1 MNKRLLSGLLVLCLI
16 FTLLPMS
23 AFADTVASGTCGKN
37 LTWTLDS
44 EGTLTIS
51 GEGKMND
58 FSSGGNN
65 VAPWWDSI
73 KNVIVNDGVTSIGTY
88 AFYNCNDLTNVTIP
102 STVTSIGRF
111 AFYNCS
117 NLSNVT
123 IPNSV
128 TSIEM
133 SAFLGCNSLTSIVIP
148 DSVAFI
154 SNRAFSSCNS
164 LTSITVDKGNKNYCS
179 DNGVLFNKV
188 KTELHSYPAG
198 RASTSYIVP
207 ESVTSIGPAAFFGSI
222 NITNVVMSNSV
233 TSIGEHAFYNCSSL
247 TSVEIPNSVTS
258 IGAAAFKECSS
269 LPSVEIPNSVTSIED
284 HAFYN
289 CSSLKDITL
298 GSGVKS
304 IGVDAFD
311 NNKSTVVA
319 NVYYNGNIVSW
330 LGISFASSLSNPC
343 YRGHLFFNGKLVTD
357 IVIPDGVTSIGNY
370 AFYSCSRLN
379 SVEISDSVTGIGVGA
394 FDGCTSLTSI
404 TIPNS
409 VTSIGDFAFFY
420 CLSLTSITIPNSVT
434 SIGHYAFG
442 QCKGLTSVEIPDS
455 VTSIGSGA
463 FEQCNILA
471 SVTIPSSVT
480 SIGERVFYCCTSLA
494 SVEIPDSVTSIG
506 ECAFSNCWTMKSVT
520 IGSGITSI
528 DREAFYRCD
537 SLTDV
542 YYSGTKEQWR
552 KVYKHYD
559 GNDPLFNAEMHY
571 GAAIDLDTTDAA
583 ENDVVI
589 ASFGREIASGVPL
602 DLPDCKLFK
611 ESGKNYKKLT
621 GVTLARGGKTEE
633 NSSDNAYFVVP
644 SAEVGDSSVKLS
656 YKDYR
661 DYIIPKDVMSS
672 WSSSGDS
679 ISVTNSTAGYLHNA
693 FMSLD
698 KKDGK
703 PYISTVFG
711 CKKGGTYSEIRTAP
725 LSVDTDDEFT
735 IIVTAGGTG
744 GKDCTYYLEQNADLK
759 TQGSANGVFHENSLK
774 GFKPGKK
781 IYAYAKTSDGQVT
794 EPIEVML
801 SIAKEPDLSPITD
814 FVDNSTFA
822 FLGKDCFKITI
833 PEDIA
838 LFGGAEISLEAFKFP
853 AGVEIDEVENT
864 IKISIGANIW
874 EYARELKDTSPTKYR
889 QWEKEC
895 FKDWKSIVKKST
907 YTKGVDTAK
916 DAKEKY
922 KKIKDGF
929 YEKWYGKDKF
939 GNYWKSDK
947 SQTFSVDTLAY
958 FEFEVVNGELKL
970 KDACGTIEGKF
981 KFDYTAQG
989 SVLIIPAYTYIE
1001 ASAGLA
1007 VSSKWARYICDSDIP
1022 LQYNFSININPEVK
1036 LGAGAGVKD
1045 AASLGIYADATL
1057 PLQLDFFAPQHF
1069 TLDCNGEIGAECQL
1083 WIFKGQKKLL
1093 EGNLSLIDTYLG
1105 SSKKKTA
1112 AKKSPML
1119 EQASKAA
1126 VELQV
1131 VSRDY
1136 LSSTSQWMGSGQ
1148 NLSRKTRGVIRAE
1161 GMQLST
1167 LQQSVFDNA
1176 QPQVVAFGNKLLM
1189 TWIQDASGR
1198 DDYNRMRLMYSVYDG
1213 SSWSEPAAVY
1223 DDGCNDNAPVLVS
1236 NGTDVF
1242 FAWQKLSRV
1251 LTTDDCDDIEKVV
1264 PLAEMYVAKYDAS
1277 SNSITGVK
1285 RLTDDSVYDYSPC
1298 MTTENG
1304 NAVVYWASCDDNQ
1317 MSTGTSNTIHKY
1329 AFGGTPTTVKS
1340 GLSYIIDMAA
1350 SGSKLS
1356 FSTDTDGDTVTTAD
1370 IAVRTLENGSLT
1382 EFEDPSDVNT
1392 VFTKCF
1398 YGKLN
1403 GLDTLFVSDM
1413 QNIYYVQ
1420 DGSVHSVFADSRSIS
1435 GNINYVA
1442 DGNDAYILWTEL
1454 GDVGNVVYSS
1464 KFENDA
1470 WSEPIQVS
1478 KTGTYLSNVDTTMY
1492 NGKLSGVCM
1501 SEILESS
1508 TTGSSYSSVRTD
1520 LCSFVIEQVQD
1531 VAVDSIHIE
1540 QKEIKKGQPCEF
1552 TTYVTNNGSETVKDL
1567 KFNVSDGL
1575 GFSNVTEVSTEI
1587 ASGATV
1593 PVYLSYTAPSNYGQ
1607 TELSVTVECSDIDDS
1622 NSENDSAS
1630 IEIGTPQITMTEG
1643 EICEFDDSYIISAL
1657 VTNESDVAAENVQVS
1672 ALLNSVESEPQSTDT
1687 ISLGARETAVM
1698 QFTVLKKLVEF
1709 DEARIGNIFFTAG
1722 IDSENQYRLGV
1733 AVSDVEAICEHSI
1746 TADVEAVAATCTEG
1760 GKSAGKKCL
1769 GCGEIVSGCEETAP
1783 LGHDIV
1789 YRNVTAATCTESGSE
1804 IETCTRCDDT
1814 TYKEIPAL
1822 GHSYKNGT
1830 CTRCGEK
1837 DPNYVAAP
1845 VIKITTSAGKP
1856 KISWSK
1862 VDGAVK
1868 YQVYYST
1875 DGKKYYQL
1883 IETTKTSV
1891 THTKAKIGTKYYY
1904 KVKVVNAGAESEF
1917 SNVESIK
1924 CRPAA
1929 PTVTISRS
1937 GGKAKLSWKA
1947 VSGATKYYVYRSTDG
1962 VKYKPYYTV
1971 SKTSFTD
1978 SKSASGTKYYY
1989 KVMAVAVVNE
1999 TNVGSACSAVKSI
2012 TTTLAKPTVKIT
2024 TVSGKPKLSWSKVT
2038 GADKYYVYRSTNG
2051 KDYTLLVKTTKMSV
2065 TNTGAKKGT
2074 KYYYKVKAICSAN
2087 TNANSAFSAVV
2098 SIKATK

>member
-1 MNKRLLSGLLVLCLI
+1 MKKRLLSFFLALCMI
-16 FTLLPMS
+16 FTLLPVS
-23 AFADTVASGTCGKN
+23 AHAERVFTGTCGDN
-37 LTWTLDS
+37 ITWRMVEDDNYDR
-44 EGTLTIS
+44 TLTIS
-51 GEGKMND
+51 GTGDMTEPLDINGNRVRTVIID
-58 FSSGGNN
+58 YGITSIGDEAFSAYFEDLETIIMPSSITKIGAGAF
-65 VAPWWDSI
+65 VSCKSLKEIILPDS
-73 KNVIVNDGVTSIGTY
+73 VTSIGDH
-88 AFYNCNDLTNVTIP
+88 AFESCK
-102 STVTSIGRF
+102 
-111 AFYNCS
+111 
-117 NLSNVT
+117 
-123 IPNSV
+123 
-128 TSIEM
+128 
-133 SAFLGCNSLTSIVIP
+133 SLTSIIIP
-148 DSVAFI
+148 YGVTRIGDGVFTD
-154 SNRAFSSCNS
+154 CKS
-164 LTSITVDKGNKNYCS
+164 LKTIT
-179 DNGVLFNKV
+179 
-188 KTELHSYPAG
+188 
-198 RASTSYIVP
+198 IP
-207 ESVTSIGPAAFFGSI
+207 ESVTSIGYRAFDACQSLESI
-222 NITNVVMSNSV
+222 VIPESV
-233 TSIGEHAFYNCSSL
+233 TIIESRAFENCSSL
-247 TSVEIPNSVTS
+247 EDIVIPSSVSEIDNYTFQGCTSLRRAVIPEGVTRIGQRAFLNCTSLESINIPNSVT
-258 IGAAAFKECSS
+258 
-269 LPSVEIPNSVTSIED
+269 
-284 HAFYN
+284 
-289 CSSLKDITL
+289 TL
-298 GSGVKS
+298 GREV
-304 IGVDAFD
+304 F
-311 NNKSTVVA
+311 
-319 NVYYNGNIVSW
+319 
-330 LGISFASSLSNPC
+330 
-343 YRGHLFFNGKLVTD
+343 GHCEKLVN
-357 IVIPDGVTSIGNY
+357 IN
-370 AFYSCSRLN
+370 
-379 SVEISDSVTGIGVGA
+379 
-394 FDGCTSLTSI
+394 
-404 TIPNS
+404 
-409 VTSIGDFAFFY
+409 
-420 CLSLTSITIPNSVT
+420 
-434 SIGHYAFG
+434 
-442 QCKGLTSVEIPDS
+442 IPDS
-455 VTSIGSGA
+455 VTYICPGA
-463 FEQCNILA
+463 FSYCSSLNKIDVDINNSIYCFEDDILLNKDKTTIVAYLGNAA
-471 SVTIPSSVT
+471 SYIIPDGIT
-480 SIGERVFYCCTSLA
+480 RIWDMAFYGCKKLKG
-494 SVEIPDSVTSIG
+494 VRIPDSVTLIG
-506 ECAFSNCWTMKSVT
+506 EEAFRECNGLKSIVIGARVSEIGFAAFSCCN
-520 IGSGITSI
+520 
-528 DREAFYRCD
+528 E
-537 SLTDV
+537 LTNV
-542 YYSGTKEQWR
+542 YYPGSKDQWSQIEIDSNN
-552 KVYKHYD
+552 YLLTNANIHY
-559 GNDPLFNAEMHY
+559 NSY
-571 GAAIDLDTTDAA
+571 GPDDSALMDLDTTDAA

-589 ASFGREIASGVPL
+589 ASFGREIASGVSL

-611 ESGKNYKKLT
+611 ESGKKYKKLT

-744 GKDCTYYLEQNADLK
+744 GKDCTYYLEQNANLK

-801 SIAKEPDLSPITD
+801 SIAKEPDLSPIMD

-833 PEDIA
+833 PEDIT

-907 YTKGVDTAK
+907 YTKSVDTAK

-939 GNYWKSDK
+939 GNYRKSDK

-981 KFDYTAQG
+981 KFDYTVQG
-989 SVLIIPAYTYIE
+989 SVWIIPAYTYIE

-1022 LQYNFSININPEVK
+1022 LEYNFSININPEVK

-1045 AASLGIYADATL
+1045 AVSLGIYSDATL

-1069 TLDCNGEIGAECQL
+1069 TLDCNGEIGAEGQL
-1083 WIFKGQKKLL
+1083 LSFKGKKKLL

-1136 LSSTSQWMGSGQ
+1136 LSSTSQWLGSGQ

-1176 QPQVVAFGNKLLM
+1176 QPQVVAFGDKLLM

-1317 MSTGTSNTIHKY
+1317 MSTGSSNTIHKHV
-1329 AFGGTPTTVKS
+1329 FGGNPTTVKS
-1340 GLSYIIDMAA
+1340 GLGYVIDMSAC
-1350 SGSKLS
+1350 GSKLS
-1356 FSTDTDGDTVTTAD
+1356 FSTDIDGNTATTAD
-1370 IAVRTLENGSLT
+1370 IAVRTLENGKLT
-1382 EFEDPSDVNT
+1382 EFANPSDVNT

-1403 GLDTLFVSDM
+1403 GQDTLFVSDM

-1420 DGSVHSVFADSRSIS
+1420 DGNPHSVFSDSRSIS

-1442 DGNDAYILWTEL
+1442 NGSDIYILWTEL

-1464 KFENDA
+1464 KYENGS

-1478 KTGTYLSNVDTTMY
+1478 KTGTYLSNIDATMY
-1492 NGKLSGVCM
+1492 NGKISGVCM
-1501 SEILESS
+1501 SELPKSNS
-1508 TTGSSYSSVRTD
+1508 TGSTDDSGRTD
-1520 LCSFVIEQVQD
+1520 LCSFVVEEVQD

-1540 QKEIKKGQPCEF
+1540 QKEIKKGQACEF
-1552 TTYVTNNGSETVKDL
+1552 TAYVTNNGSETVNNL
-1567 KFNVSDGL
+1567 KFTVSDDL
-1575 GFSNVTEVSTEI
+1575 GFSSVTEVSTEI
-1587 ASGATV
+1587 TSGATL
-1593 PVYLSYTAPSNYGQ
+1593 PVNLSYTAPSNYGK
-1607 TELSVTVECSDIDDS
+1607 TGLSVKVECSDIDDS
-1622 NSENDSAS
+1622 NSENDSAYT
-1630 IEIGTPQITMTEG
+1630 EIGTPQITMTEG
-1643 EICEFDDSYIISAL
+1643 EISEFDDSYMITAL

-1672 ALLNSVESEPQSTDT
+1672 ALLNSIENEPQCTEK
-1687 ISLGARETAVM
+1687 ISLGARETAVL
-1698 QFTVLKKLVEF
+1698 QFTVMKSLVEF
-1709 DEARIGNIFFTAG
+1709 DETNIGNIFFSADD
-1722 IDSENQYRLGV
+1722 DSVNQYSLGV
-1733 AVSDVEAICEHSI
+1733 VVTDAKTTCEHSI
-1746 TADVEAVAATCTEG
+1746 TENVDAVTATCTEKG
-1760 GKSAGKKCL
+1760 QTAGTKCL
-1769 GCGEIVSGCEETAP
+1769 GCGEIVSGCEETPVLGHNYGEWTVTTQPTCTEKGMEVRTCTRCSASETRDINA
-1783 LGHDIV
+1783 LGHDIKHHAAK
-1789 YRNVTAATCTESGSE
+1789 AATCTEKGWAAYD
-1804 IETCTRCDDT
+1804 TCSRCNYS
-1814 TYKEIPAL
+1814 TYKEIAATGHHHNVVVTAPTCTAKGYTTHTCACGDSYKDSYTNAL
-1822 GHSYKNGT
+1822 GHNYENGK
-1830 CTRCGEK
+1830 CTRCGAA
-1837 DPNYVAAP
+1837 DPNYNPAPAAP
-1845 VIKITTSAGKP
+1845 ELKITTSAGKP
-1856 KISWSK
+1856 KISWNA

-1868 YQVYYST
+1868 YWVYRST
-1875 DGKKYYQL
+1875 DGKNFKYYDS
-1883 IETTKTSV
+1883 TTKTSY
-1891 THTKAKIGTKYYY
+1891 TNKSTSIGTTYYY
-1904 KVKVVNAGAESEF
+1904 KVKAVNVVDGNNYASDF
-1917 SNVESIK
+1917 SVSKSIQCK
-1924 CRPAA
+1924 PAA
-1929 PTVTISRS
+1929 PTVSINRS
-1937 GGKAKLSWKA
+1937 NGKPKLSWKA
-1947 VSGATKYYVYRSTDG
+1947 VSGATKYWIYRSTDG
-1962 VKYKPYYTV
+1962 VNFKYWDSTT
-1971 SKTSFTD
+1971 KTSYTN
-1978 SKSASGTKYYY
+1978 SGAESGKKYYY
-1989 KVMAVAVVNE
+1989 RVKAVAVVNGK
-1999 TNVGSACSAVKSI
+1999 NIVSANSSTKSLFTSLAKPSVSI
-2012 TTTLAKPTVKIT
+2012 TT
-2024 TVSGKPKLSWSKVT
+2024 SNGKPKLTWKAVT
-2038 GADKYYVYRSTNG
+2038 GADKYYIYRSTDG
-2051 KDYTLLVKTTKMSV
+2051 KNFSYWDSTTKTTYVNS
-2065 TNTGAKKGT
+2065 GAKKNT
-2074 KYYYKVKAICSAN
+2074 KYYYKVKAVCASN
-2087 TNANSAFSAVV
+2087 SNANSAQSSTV

>member
-1 MNKRLLSGLLVLCLI
+1 MKKRLLSGLLVLCLI
-16 FTLLPMS
+16 FSLLPVS
-23 AFADTVASGTCGKN
+23 AFADTVKSGKCGDN

-44 EGTLTIS
+44 EGILTIS
-51 GEGKMND
+51 GTGDMYDYEYKK
-58 FSSGGNN
+58 
-65 VAPWWDSI
+65 APWFGDTEI
-73 KNVIVNDGVTSIGTY
+73 TKIVVNSGVTSIGACAFGGCTAHNLAVTLPDGVRSIGKY
-88 AFYNCNDLTNVTIP
+88 AFYNC
-102 STVTSIGRF
+102 RF
-111 AFYNCS
+111 LN
-117 NLSNVT
+117 
-123 IPNSV
+123 
-128 TSIEM
+128 
-133 SAFLGCNSLTSIVIP
+133 
-148 DSVAFI
+148 
-154 SNRAFSSCNS
+154 
-164 LTSITVDKGNKNYCS
+164 SIT
-179 DNGVLFNKV
+179 L
-188 KTELHSYPAG
+188 
-198 RASTSYIVP
+198 
-207 ESVTSIGPAAFFGSI
+207 
-222 NITNVVMSNSV
+222 
-233 TSIGEHAFYNCSSL
+233 
-247 TSVEIPNSVTS
+247 
-258 IGAAAFKECSS
+258 
-269 LPSVEIPNSVTSIED
+269 
-284 HAFYN
+284 
-289 CSSLKDITL
+289 
-298 GSGVKS
+298 
-304 IGVDAFD
+304 
-311 NNKSTVVA
+311 
-319 NVYYNGNIVSW
+319 
-330 LGISFASSLSNPC
+330 
-343 YRGHLFFNGKLVTD
+343 
-357 IVIPDGVTSIGNY
+357 PDGVETIGDY
-370 AFYSCSRLN
+370 AFGECEYLK
-379 SVEISDSVTGIGVGA
+379 T
-394 FDGCTSLTSI
+394 I
-404 TIPNS
+404 TLPEGLKN
-409 VTSIGDFAFFY
+409 IGDFAFYWCRYLGSIKFPE
-420 CLSLTSITIPNSVT
+420 SLI
-434 SIGHYAFG
+434 SIGRNAFEF
-442 QCKGLTSVEIPDS
+442 CNTIAEIVIPDS
-455 VTSIGSGA
+455 VTSIGYYAFSYCDKLTSVVLPSGLEEIKDYT
-463 FEQCNILA
+463 FYGSKLK
-471 SVTIPSSVT
+471 
-480 SIGERVFYCCTSLA
+480 SID
-494 SVEIPDSVTSIG
+494 IPDSVTGIG
-506 ECAFSNCWTMKSVT
+506 EYAFYGCDLISVT
-520 IGSGITSI
+520 IPAKVKYVFSSALNCPKLIAISVDENNADYCSVDGVLFSKDKTRLTVYPRGRTATSYDIPNCVDTIESEAFLNCRNLNEVTIPDSVRGIWDSAFENCGLTSVKIPSSVVKIGYRAFMTNGIKSI
-528 DREAFYRCD
+528 DVDSDNSKYCSENGVLFNADKTKLIAYPSGRAAKLYRIPDGVTDVEGGAFYWAGFSCVTIPE
-537 SLTDV
+537 SLTDI
-542 YYSGTKEQWR
+542 GPGAFWGCTKLKDVHYAGSEEQWG
-552 KVYKHYD
+552 KVSIWFDNDDLEDANIHY
-559 GNDPLFNAEMHY
+559 NSY
-571 GAAIDLDTTDAA
+571 GPDDSALMDLDTTDAA

-589 ASFGREIASGVPL
+589 ASFGREIASGVSL

-759 TQGSANGVFHENSLK
+759 TRGSANGVFHENSLK

-801 SIAKEPDLSPITD
+801 SITKEPDLSPIMD

-822 FLGKDCFKITI
+822 FLGKDCSKITI
-833 PEDIA
+833 PEDIT

-981 KFDYTAQG
+981 KFDYTVQG
-989 SVLIIPAYTYIE
+989 SVWIIPAYTYIE

-1022 LQYNFSININPEVK
+1022 LEYNFSININPEVK

-1045 AASLGIYADATL
+1045 AVSLGIYSDATL

-1069 TLDCNGEIGAECQL
+1069 TLDCNGEIGAEGEL
-1083 WIFKGQKKLL
+1083 WSLKGKKKLL

-1136 LSSTSQWMGSGQ
+1136 LSSTSQWLGSGQ

-1176 QPQVVAFGNKLLM
+1176 QPQVVAFGDKLLM

-1382 EFEDPSDVNT
+1382 EFADPSDVNT

-1760 GKSAGKKCL
+1760 GKSAGTRCH

-1783 LGHDIV
+1783 LGHDLV
-1789 YRNVTAATCTESGSE
+1789 HRNVTAATCTESGSE
-1804 IETCTRCDDT
+1804 IETCTRCDYT

-1862 VDGAVK
+1862 VDGAAK
-1868 YQVYYST
+1868 YKVFYST
-1875 DGKKYYQL
+1875 DGKKYDLL

-1917 SNVESIK
+1917 SNVVSIK
-1924 CRPAA
+1924 CVPAA
-1929 PTVTISRS
+1929 PTVSISRS

-1978 SKSASGTKYYY
+1978 SKSASGKKYYY
-1989 KVMAVAVVNE
+1989 KVRAVTVVNGKAIVSDYS
-1999 TNVGSACSAVKSI
+1999 NVKSI
-2012 TTTLAKPTVKIT
+2012 FTSLAKPTVKIT
-2024 TVSGKPKLSWSKVT
+2024 TSNGKPKLSWSKVT

-2051 KDYTLLVKTTKMSV
+2051 KDYTILIKTTKTSV

-2087 TNANSAFSAVV
+2087 TNANSAFSTVV

>member
-1 MNKRLLSGLLVLCLI
+1 MKKRLLSGLLVLCLI

-23 AFADTVASGTCGKN
+23 AFAERVFTGTCGDN
-37 LTWTLDS
+37 ITWRMVEDDNY
-44 EGTLTIS
+44 ERTLTIS
-51 GEGKMND
+51 GAGDMTEPLDIYGNRVRTVIIDYGITSIGDKA
-58 FSSGGNN
+58 FSSFFEDLETIIMPSSITKIGAGAF
-65 VAPWWDSI
+65 VSCKSLKEIILPDS
-73 KNVIVNDGVTSIGTY
+73 VTSIGDY
-88 AFYNCNDLTNVTIP
+88 AFESCK
-102 STVTSIGRF
+102 
-111 AFYNCS
+111 
-117 NLSNVT
+117 
-123 IPNSV
+123 
-128 TSIEM
+128 
-133 SAFLGCNSLTSIVIP
+133 SLTSIIIP
-148 DSVAFI
+148 YGVTRIGDGVFTD
-154 SNRAFSSCNS
+154 CKS
-164 LTSITVDKGNKNYCS
+164 LKTIT
-179 DNGVLFNKV
+179 
-188 KTELHSYPAG
+188 
-198 RASTSYIVP
+198 IP
-207 ESVTSIGPAAFFGSI
+207 ESVTSIGYRAFDACQSLESI
-222 NITNVVMSNSV
+222 VIPESV
-233 TSIGEHAFYNCSSL
+233 TKIEASAFENCSSL
-247 TSVEIPNSVTS
+247 EDVVIPSSVSEIDDNTFQGCTSLRHAVIPEGVARIGQRAFLKCTSLESINIPNSVT
-258 IGAAAFKECSS
+258 
-269 LPSVEIPNSVTSIED
+269 
-284 HAFYN
+284 
-289 CSSLKDITL
+289 TL
-298 GSGVKS
+298 GQEV
-304 IGVDAFD
+304 F
-311 NNKSTVVA
+311 
-319 NVYYNGNIVSW
+319 
-330 LGISFASSLSNPC
+330 
-343 YRGHLFFNGKLVTD
+343 GHCEKLVN
-357 IVIPDGVTSIGNY
+357 IN
-370 AFYSCSRLN
+370 
-379 SVEISDSVTGIGVGA
+379 
-394 FDGCTSLTSI
+394 
-404 TIPNS
+404 
-409 VTSIGDFAFFY
+409 
-420 CLSLTSITIPNSVT
+420 
-434 SIGHYAFG
+434 
-442 QCKGLTSVEIPDS
+442 IPDS
-455 VTSIGSGA
+455 VTYICPGA
-463 FEQCNILA
+463 FSYCSSLNKIDVDINNSIYCFEDDILLNKDKTTIVAYLGNAA
-471 SVTIPSSVT
+471 SYIIPDGIT
-480 SIGERVFYCCTSLA
+480 HIWDMAFYGCKKLKG
-494 SVEIPDSVTSIG
+494 VRIPDSVTLIGDEAFRECNGLKSIVIG
-506 ECAFSNCWTMKSVT
+506 AGVSEIGFAAFSCCN
-520 IGSGITSI
+520 
-528 DREAFYRCD
+528 E
-537 SLTDV
+537 LTNV
-542 YYSGTKEQWR
+542 YYPGSKDQWSQIEIDHNN
-552 KVYKHYD
+552 YLLTNANIHY
-559 GNDPLFNAEMHY
+559 NSY
-571 GAAIDLDTTDAA
+571 GPDDSALMDLRATDAA

-589 ASFGREIASGVPL
+589 ASFGREIASGVSL

-759 TQGSANGVFHENSLK
+759 TRGSANGVFHENSLK

-801 SIAKEPDLSPITD
+801 SIAKEPDLSPIMD

-833 PEDIA
+833 PEDIT

-981 KFDYTAQG
+981 KFDYTVQG
-989 SVLIIPAYTYIE
+989 SVWIIPAYTYIE

-1022 LQYNFSININPEVK
+1022 LEYNFSININPEVK

-1045 AASLGIYADATL
+1045 AVSLGIYSDATL

-1069 TLDCNGEIGAECQL
+1069 TLDCNGEIGAEGEL

-1176 QPQVVAFGNKLLM
+1176 QPQVVAFGDKLLM

-1804 IETCTRCDDT
+1804 IETCTRCDYT

-1989 KVMAVAVVNE
+1989 KVMAVAVVNK
-1999 TNVGSACSAVKSI
+1999 TNVGSAFSAVKSI
-2012 TTTLAKPTVKIT
+2012 MTTLAKPTVKIT

>member
-1 MNKRLLSGLLVLCLI
+1 MKKRLLSGLLVLCLI
-16 FTLLPMS
+16 FTLLPIS
-23 AFADTVASGTCGKN
+23 AFAGTIKSGKCGEN
-37 LTWTLDS
+37 LTYTIDD
-44 EGTLTIS
+44 GVLTIS
-51 GEGKMND
+51 GEGAMWD
-58 FSSGGNN
+58 FTCDSYGTNS
-65 VAPWWDSI
+65 PWGSERRA
-73 KNVIVNDGVTSIGTY
+73 NGIV
-88 AFYNCNDLTNVTIP
+88 
-102 STVTSIGRF
+102 
-111 AFYNCS
+111 
-117 NLSNVT
+117 
-123 IPNSV
+123 
-128 TSIEM
+128 
-133 SAFLGCNSLTSIVIP
+133 SIVI
-148 DSVAFI
+148 
-154 SNRAFSSCNS
+154 
-164 LTSITVDKGNKNYCS
+164 
-179 DNGVLFNKV
+179 
-188 KTELHSYPAG
+188 
-198 RASTSYIVP
+198 
-207 ESVTSIGPAAFFGSI
+207 
-222 NITNVVMSNSV
+222 
-233 TSIGEHAFYNCSSL
+233 
-247 TSVEIPNSVTS
+247 
-258 IGAAAFKECSS
+258 
-269 LPSVEIPNSVTSIED
+269 
-284 HAFYN
+284 
-289 CSSLKDITL
+289 KD
-298 GSGVKS
+298 G
-304 IGVDAFD
+304 
-311 NNKSTVVA
+311 
-319 NVYYNGNIVSW
+319 
-330 LGISFASSLSNPC
+330 
-343 YRGHLFFNGKLVTD
+343 
-357 IVIPDGVTSIGNY
+357 
-370 AFYSCSRLN
+370 
-379 SVEISDSVTGIGVGA
+379 
-394 FDGCTSLTSI
+394 
-404 TIPNS
+404 
-409 VTSIGDFAFFY
+409 VTSIGDFAFYRIFN
-420 CLSLTSITIPNSVT
+420 LKSVTIPNSVT
-434 SIGHYAFG
+434 SIGHDAFG
-442 QCKGLTSVEIPDS
+442 GSSLTSVTIPDS
-455 VTSIGSGA
+455 VTYIDGGTFA
-463 FEQCNILA
+463 GCTKLTN
-471 SVTIPSSVT
+471 VTISNNVTTIPYAMFWFCQGLTSITIPDSVT
-480 SIGERVFYCCTSLA
+480 SIGERVFGFC
-494 SVEIPDSVTSIG
+494 
-506 ECAFSNCWTMKSVT
+506 SNLTSVT
-520 IGSGITSI
+520 IGKGVTSI
-528 DREAFYRCD
+528 EEETFFFCD
-537 SLTDV
+537 SLSDV
-542 YYSGTKEQWR
+542 YYPGTKEEW
-552 KVYKHYD
+552 KNISIDNHATNYN
-559 GNDPLFNAEMHY
+559 GIPTSANASLYTATMHY
-571 GAAIDLDTTDAA
+571 NSYGPDGSAFIELGTTDAA

-589 ASFGREIASGVPL
+589 ASFGREIASGVSL

-621 GVTLARGGKTEE
+621 GVTLARGDKTEE
-633 NSSDNAYFVVP
+633 NSADNAYFVVP

-679 ISVTNSTAGYLHNA
+679 IPVTNSTAGYLHNA

-698 KKDGK
+698 KKDDR

-744 GKDCTYYLEQNADLK
+744 GKDCTYYLEQNADHK
-759 TQGSANGVFHENSLK
+759 TQGSSDGVFHK
-774 GFKPGKK
+774 GDLAGFVEGKK

-801 SIAKEPDLSPITD
+801 SIAKDADAKQIADYLKD
-814 FVDNSTFA
+814 STFA
-822 FLGKDCFKITI
+822 ALGKDFAKITLSDDI
-833 PEDIA
+833 P
-838 LFGGAEISLEAFKFP
+838 LFGGAEVSLEAFKFP
-853 AGVEIDEVENT
+853 AGFEYDPTEGT
-864 IKISIGANIW
+864 MKISVGVNIW
-874 EYARELKDTSPTKYR
+874 EHSRETDGDTGEYGEWKTEY
-889 QWEKEC
+889 
-895 FKDWKSIVKKST
+895 FKDWKSMFQKST
-907 YTKGVDTAK
+907 YTKGFKDAIDAKKEYSKAK
-916 DAKEKY
+916 DEFSKKWHGKKFAKKY
-922 KKIKDGF
+922 
-929 YEKWYGKDKF
+929 E
-939 GNYWKSDK
+939 SDK
-947 SQTFSVDTLAY
+947 SQTWNIGALGY
-958 FEFEVVNGELKL
+958 IELERVNHKWVM
-970 KDACGTIEGKF
+970 KDAFISIGGKF
-981 KFDYTAQG
+981 TFKHTVQG
-989 SVLIIPAYTYIE
+989 AIWVIPAYAYVE
-1001 ASAGLA
+1001 ASTGLGI
-1007 VSSKWARYICDSDIP
+1007 SSNWAKYIVDSDIP
-1022 LQYNFSININPEVK
+1022 LEYHLSLYITPELK
-1036 LGAGAGVKD
+1036 LGAGVGVKD
-1045 AASLGIYADATL
+1045 FASLGLYADATL
-1057 PLQLDFFAPQHF
+1057 PVQFDFFAPRHI
-1069 TLDCNGEIGAECQL
+1069 TLACNGEIGAEGEL
-1083 WIFKGQKKLL
+1083 LIFKANKKLL
-1093 EGNLSLIDTYLG
+1093 EGNLSLYDTYLG

-1112 AKKSPML
+1112 AMKSPML

-1136 LSSTSQWMGSGQ
+1136 LSSTSQWLGSGQ

-1176 QPQVVAFGNKLLM
+1176 QPQVVAFGDKLLM

-1213 SSWSEPAAVY
+1213 SSWSEPATVY

-1350 SGSKLS
+1350 SGGKLS

-1370 IAVRTLENGSLT
+1370 IAVRTLENGSMT
-1382 EFEDPSDVNT
+1382 EFAAPSDVNT

-1403 GLDTLFVSDM
+1403 GQDTLFVSDM

-1478 KTGTYLSNVDTTMY
+1478 KTGTYLSNVDATMY

-1567 KFNVSDGL
+1567 KFTVSDGL
-1575 GFSNVTEVSTEI
+1575 GFSSVTEVSTEI

-1593 PVYLSYTAPSNYGQ
+1593 PVYLSYTAPSNYGK

-1672 ALLNSVESEPQSTDT
+1672 ALLNSVDSEPQSTDT

-1722 IDSENQYRLGV
+1722 IDSENQYSLGV
-1733 AVSDVEAICEHSI
+1733 AVSDVETICEHSI

-1760 GKSAGKKCL
+1760 GRTAGKRCL
-1769 GCGEIVSGCEETAP
+1769 GCGEIVSGCEDTAA
-1783 LGHDIV
+1783 LGHDFV
-1789 YRNVTAATCTESGSE
+1789 YRDVTAATCTESGSE
-1804 IETCTRCDDT
+1804 LGTCSRCNVTETKEVAAFGHDIKQHEAHAASCTEIGWAAYDTCSRCDYT
-1814 TYKEIPAL
+1814 TYEEIAAL
-1822 GHSYKNGT
+1822 GHDYKNGK
-1830 CTRCGEK
+1830 CTRCGAA
-1837 DPNYVAAP
+1837 DPDSKPAPAAP
-1845 VIKITTSAGKP
+1845 VIKITTSSGKP
-1856 KISWSK
+1856 RISWSK
-1862 VDGAVK
+1862 VDGAAK
-1868 YQVYYST
+1868 YKVFYSA

-1904 KVKVVNAGAESEF
+1904 KVKAINADGAMSEF
-1917 SNVESIK
+1917 SNVKSIK
-1924 CRPAA
+1924 CVPAA

-1947 VSGATKYYVYRSTDG
+1947 VSGATKYWIYRSTDG
-1962 VKYKPYYTV
+1962 KKFDYL
-1971 SKTSFTD
+1971 TSTTKLTYTD
-1978 SKSASGTKYYY
+1978 SKAKSGTKYYY
-1989 KVMAVAVVNE
+1989 KVRAIAVVNN
-1999 TNVGSACSAVKSI
+1999 TNVGSAYSTAKSI

-2024 TVSGKPKLSWSKVT
+2024 TSNGKPKLTWSKVT
-2038 GADKYYVYRSTNG
+2038 GADKYYIYRSTDG
-2051 KDYTLLVKTTKMSV
+2051 KTFKYYTSTTKLTY

-2074 KYYYKVKAICSAN
+2074 KYYYKVKAICSSSTA
-2087 TNANSAFSAVV
+2087 ANSAYSAVV

>member
-1 MNKRLLSGLLVLCLI
+1 MKKRLLSFFLALCMI
-16 FTLLPMS
+16 FTLLPVS
-23 AFADTVASGTCGKN
+23 AHAERVFTGTCGDN
-37 LTWTLDS
+37 ITWRMVEDDNYDR
-44 EGTLTIS
+44 TLTIS
-51 GEGKMND
+51 GTGDMTEPLDINGNRVRTVIID
-58 FSSGGNN
+58 YGITSIGDEAFSAYFEDLETIIMPSSITKIGAGAF
-65 VAPWWDSI
+65 VSCKSLKEIILPDS
-73 KNVIVNDGVTSIGTY
+73 VTSIGDH
-88 AFYNCNDLTNVTIP
+88 AFESCK
-102 STVTSIGRF
+102 
-111 AFYNCS
+111 
-117 NLSNVT
+117 
-123 IPNSV
+123 
-128 TSIEM
+128 
-133 SAFLGCNSLTSIVIP
+133 SLTSIIIP
-148 DSVAFI
+148 YGVTRIGDGVFTD
-154 SNRAFSSCNS
+154 CKS
-164 LTSITVDKGNKNYCS
+164 LKTIT
-179 DNGVLFNKV
+179 
-188 KTELHSYPAG
+188 
-198 RASTSYIVP
+198 IP
-207 ESVTSIGPAAFFGSI
+207 ESVTSIGYRAFDACQSLESI
-222 NITNVVMSNSV
+222 VIPESV
-233 TSIGEHAFYNCSSL
+233 TIIESRAFENCSSL
-247 TSVEIPNSVTS
+247 EDIVIPSSVSEIDNYTFQGCTSLRRAVIPEGVTRIGQRAFLNCTSLESINIPNSVT
-258 IGAAAFKECSS
+258 
-269 LPSVEIPNSVTSIED
+269 
-284 HAFYN
+284 
-289 CSSLKDITL
+289 TL
-298 GSGVKS
+298 GREV
-304 IGVDAFD
+304 F
-311 NNKSTVVA
+311 
-319 NVYYNGNIVSW
+319 
-330 LGISFASSLSNPC
+330 
-343 YRGHLFFNGKLVTD
+343 GHCEKLVN
-357 IVIPDGVTSIGNY
+357 IN
-370 AFYSCSRLN
+370 
-379 SVEISDSVTGIGVGA
+379 
-394 FDGCTSLTSI
+394 
-404 TIPNS
+404 
-409 VTSIGDFAFFY
+409 
-420 CLSLTSITIPNSVT
+420 
-434 SIGHYAFG
+434 
-442 QCKGLTSVEIPDS
+442 IPDS
-455 VTSIGSGA
+455 VTYICPGA
-463 FEQCNILA
+463 FSYCSSLNKIDVDINNSIYCFEDDILLNKDKTTIVAYLGNAA
-471 SVTIPSSVT
+471 SYIIPDGIT
-480 SIGERVFYCCTSLA
+480 RIWDMAFYGCKKLKG
-494 SVEIPDSVTSIG
+494 VRIPDSVTLIG
-506 ECAFSNCWTMKSVT
+506 EEAFRECNGLKSIVIGARVSEIGFAAFSCCN
-520 IGSGITSI
+520 
-528 DREAFYRCD
+528 E
-537 SLTDV
+537 LTNV
-542 YYSGTKEQWR
+542 YYPGSKDQWSQIEIDSNN
-552 KVYKHYD
+552 YLLTNANIHY
-559 GNDPLFNAEMHY
+559 NSY
-571 GAAIDLDTTDAA
+571 GPDDSALMDLDTTDAA

-589 ASFGREIASGVPL
+589 ASFGREIASGVSL

-611 ESGKNYKKLT
+611 ESGKKYKKLT

-744 GKDCTYYLEQNADLK
+744 GKDCTYYLEQNANLK

-801 SIAKEPDLSPITD
+801 SIAKEPDLSPIMD

-833 PEDIA
+833 PEDIT

-907 YTKGVDTAK
+907 YTKSVDTAK

-939 GNYWKSDK
+939 GNYRKSDK

-981 KFDYTAQG
+981 KFDYTVQG
-989 SVLIIPAYTYIE
+989 SVWIIPAYTYIE

-1022 LQYNFSININPEVK
+1022 LEYNFSININPEVK

-1045 AASLGIYADATL
+1045 AVSLGIYSDATL

-1069 TLDCNGEIGAECQL
+1069 TLDCNGEIGAEGQL
-1083 WIFKGQKKLL
+1083 LSFKGKKKLL

-1136 LSSTSQWMGSGQ
+1136 LSSTSQWLGSGQ

-1176 QPQVVAFGNKLLM
+1176 QPQVVAFGDKLLM

-1317 MSTGTSNTIHKY
+1317 MSTGSSNTIHKHV
-1329 AFGGTPTTVKS
+1329 FGGNPTTVKS
-1340 GLSYIIDMAA
+1340 GLGYVIDMSAC
-1350 SGSKLS
+1350 GSKLS
-1356 FSTDTDGDTVTTAD
+1356 FSTDIDGNTATTAD
-1370 IAVRTLENGSLT
+1370 IAVRTLENGKLT
-1382 EFEDPSDVNT
+1382 EFANPSDVNT

-1403 GLDTLFVSDM
+1403 GQDTLFVSDM

-1420 DGSVHSVFADSRSIS
+1420 DGNPHSVFSDSRSIS

-1442 DGNDAYILWTEL
+1442 NGSDIYILWTEL

-1464 KFENDA
+1464 KYENGS

-1478 KTGTYLSNVDTTMY
+1478 KTGTYLSNIDATMY
-1492 NGKLSGVCM
+1492 NGKISGVCM
-1501 SEILESS
+1501 SELPKSNS
-1508 TTGSSYSSVRTD
+1508 TGSTDDSGRTD
-1520 LCSFVIEQVQD
+1520 LCSFVVEEVQD

-1540 QKEIKKGQPCEF
+1540 QKEIKKGQACEF
-1552 TTYVTNNGSETVKDL
+1552 TAYVTNNGSETVNNL
-1567 KFNVSDGL
+1567 KFTVSDDL
-1575 GFSNVTEVSTEI
+1575 GFSSVTEVSTEI
-1587 ASGATV
+1587 TSGATL
-1593 PVYLSYTAPSNYGQ
+1593 PVNLSYTAPSNYGK
-1607 TELSVTVECSDIDDS
+1607 TGLSVKVECSDIDDS
-1622 NSENDSAS
+1622 NSENDSAYT
-1630 IEIGTPQITMTEG
+1630 EIGTPQITMTEG
-1643 EICEFDDSYIISAL
+1643 EISEFDDSYMITAL

-1672 ALLNSVESEPQSTDT
+1672 ALLNSIENEPQCTEK
-1687 ISLGARETAVM
+1687 ISLGARETAVL
-1698 QFTVLKKLVEF
+1698 QFTVMKSLVEF
-1709 DEARIGNIFFTAG
+1709 DETNIGNIFFSADD
-1722 IDSENQYRLGV
+1722 DSVNQYSLGV
-1733 AVSDVEAICEHSI
+1733 VVTDAKTTCEHSI
-1746 TADVEAVAATCTEG
+1746 TENVDAVTATCTEKG
-1760 GKSAGKKCL
+1760 QTAGTKCL
-1769 GCGEIVSGCEETAP
+1769 GCGEIVSGCEETPVLGHNYGEWTVTTQPTCTEKGMEVRTCTRCSASETRDINA
-1783 LGHDIV
+1783 LGHDIKHHAAK
-1789 YRNVTAATCTESGSE
+1789 AATCTEKGWAAYD
-1804 IETCTRCDDT
+1804 TCSRCNYS
-1814 TYKEIPAL
+1814 TYKEIAATGHHHNVVVTAPTCTAKGYTTHTCACGDSYKDSYTNAL
-1822 GHSYKNGT
+1822 GHNYANGK
-1830 CTRCGEK
+1830 CTRCGAA
-1837 DPNYVAAP
+1837 DPNYNPAPAAP
-1845 VIKITTSAGKP
+1845 ELKITTSAGKP
-1856 KISWSK
+1856 KISWDA

-1868 YQVYYST
+1868 YWVYRST
-1875 DGKKYYQL
+1875 DGKTFKYYDS
-1883 IETTKTSV
+1883 TTKTSY
-1891 THTKAKIGTKYYY
+1891 TNNSTTIGTTYYY
-1904 KVKVVNAGAESEF
+1904 KVKAVNVVDGKNYASAYSVSKG
-1917 SNVESIK
+1917 IQCK
-1924 CRPAA
+1924 PAA
-1929 PTVTISRS
+1929 PTVSINRS
-1937 GGKAKLSWKA
+1937 NGKPKLSWKA
-1947 VSGATKYYVYRSTDG
+1947 VTGATKYWIYRSTDG
-1962 VKYKPYYTV
+1962 VNFKYWDSTTKTTYTN
-1971 SKTSFTD
+1971 SGA
-1978 SKSASGTKYYY
+1978 ASGTKYYY
-1989 KVMAVAVVNE
+1989 RVKAVAVVNGK
-1999 TNVGSACSAVKSI
+1999 NIVSANSSTKSLFTSLAKPSVSI
-2012 TTTLAKPTVKIT
+2012 TT
-2024 TVSGKPKLSWSKVT
+2024 SNGKPKITWNAVT
-2038 GADKYYVYRSTNG
+2038 GADKYYIYRSTDG
-2051 KDYTLLVKTTKMSV
+2051 KNFSYWDSTTKTTYVNS
-2065 TNTGAKKGT
+2065 GAKKNT
-2074 KYYYKVKAICSAN
+2074 KYYYKVKAVCASN
-2087 TNANSAFSAVV
+2087 SNANSAQSSTV